1 MFQISLRLFMFSSC
15 MYPHQVLLK
24 KCKKKNYHDPS
35 ILSCMVIS
43 GEANLIL
50 LACCA
55 YISSIPVVTQ
65 KEEMLIPVVVTL
77 ACLLPL
83 SC

>member
-24 KCKKKNYHDPS
+24 KCKKKNYHDPYLAWS
-35 ILSCMVIS
+35 SIS

>member
-35 ILSCMVIS
+35 LTKLVIS

-55 YISSIPVVTQ
+55 YISSIPVGTQ
-65 KEEMLIPVVVTL
+65 K
-77 ACLLPL
+77 
-83 SC
+83 